1 MCLCHSGIRLPMWLV
16 HCVYCVADGGPG
28 WGLPPAKGRGR
39 GTCYTTDNSKPLS
52 ADSPWKASSKQ
63 QHQLQPRNIATKPHL
78 ALPGAVQQSCVH
90 LGLFDLGC
98 CPTPHLH
105 CANWRCRDISV
116 SGP

>member
-1 MCLCHSGIRLPMWLV
+1 M

-63 QHQLQPRNIATKPHL
+63 QHQLQPRNIASHIWLFLVQSSRAVCTWDCLIWGAAPPHTCIVQIDGV
-78 ALPGAVQQSCVH
+78 GAFLLV
-90 LGLFDLGC
+90 
-98 CPTPHLH
+98 
-105 CANWRCRDISV
+105 
-116 SGP
+116 GPRAEMQRG